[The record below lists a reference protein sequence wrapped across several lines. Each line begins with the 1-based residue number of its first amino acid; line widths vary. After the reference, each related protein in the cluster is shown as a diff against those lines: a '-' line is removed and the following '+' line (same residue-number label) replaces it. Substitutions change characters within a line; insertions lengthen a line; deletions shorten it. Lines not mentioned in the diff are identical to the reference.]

1 MEGVLC
7 EGDAD
12 LKQPGDSRKA
22 MEMADVRDAPK
33 KDTKVLFGRLA
44 IEGETW

>member
-1 MEGVLC
+1 MLC

-12 LKQPGDSRKA
+12 LKQLGDSRKV

-33 KDTKVLFGRLA
+33 KDTKLLFGRLA
-44 IEGETW
+44 IEGET